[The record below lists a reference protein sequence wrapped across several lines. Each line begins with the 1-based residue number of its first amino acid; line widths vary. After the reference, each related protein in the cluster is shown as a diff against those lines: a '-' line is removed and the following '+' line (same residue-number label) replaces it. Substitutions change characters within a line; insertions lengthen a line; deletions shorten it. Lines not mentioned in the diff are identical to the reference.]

1 MILRG
6 LWERR
11 TLALVVLL
19 IAVVPIA
26 SAAVAPIY
34 SAGALT
40 TIVRDAIREAPVEG
54 RGWRYTT
61 SGGTIE
67 PKVAGFTAGAGFT
80 DPPVFGMEVS
90 SGSADQDDRRAYTVV
105 WQDGQCEHLEP
116 ARGRCPAAAGEVM
129 ASEASGL
136 ETGDVVRLRSLR
148 SARPGSATLET
159 APLEVVGVYRPGDP
173 ADPFWFGRTLF
184 DPQGQPSQN
193 KADALFT
200 ARETRSV
207 TYYVGSGLGEQA
219 WTDYALI
226 RVNPD
231 RLTGTDLPLLAEMQ
245 ALAEATGRTTDAIV
259 FSRMADTLRTM
270 NANAGTLGVPALLVA
285 AQLVGLGWLL
295 LFQTVGDLV
304 RARGPEIALA
314 RLRGHGRVRVWR
326 FALAEPLLLLLLA
339 VPLGLA
345 AGFAA
350 ASLMIG
356 ALLPAGVPTTFP
368 PAAVAAGLAATL
380 GGVLAATASAW
391 RVATRPVTEEWRRT
405 PRRSARG
412 WALDAVVL
420 AVTALGLTE
429 LLAAGVI
436 TDASGESAGAMA
448 VPGLM
453 ALGVALLASR
463 VLPVAS
469 GWLFGL
475 TRRRGGLGPFLALRQ
490 VARGPVTAGS
500 VIVLGTALGLATFAV
515 AAWTATSDDYARV
528 AAFHNGAPTA
538 ITVQPVEPGE
548 LAAAVEAADP
558 GGALAAPVIK
568 MPGTPQL
575 VVSDPDRLARVAHWD
590 PELAGGK
597 DLAGAMAALPGPDAA
612 RVWVRGER
620 FRLRLAHSELT
631 KDWEAQVKAAFRIT
645 GRVGPVSIT
654 MGELRGA
661 GGAYEWNLP
670 LPCRQVPCELRRIHA
685 DLNALGSVEGGAFVE
700 VRVESMEVLRDGAW
714 QPVPAPAW
722 RVDQDPS
729 RTDGSFGVSD
739 TGMQVLRPATYEQEP
754 AGIVVGEVG
763 AKAVPGL
770 DNAFAYRVRPAVT
783 AAAAPGITGAGV
795 LMDLEQADRIAYG
808 VDEKAQ
814 FQVWTRQSG
823 TAALEAALAREG
835 LTVVSTVRAADLEAG
850 YAAEGPGLA
859 LMLLL
864 VSALAAAVLA
874 LGRTVLALH
883 TAARRRG
890 YELAALEAAGA
901 KAPALRLSLLLEQAI
916 TVVTGTLAG
925 LVAGLVAAEAALGRI
940 PQFAEPVVTPPLPHE
955 VAAAPVALVTGA
967 ALAATLLCALLVS
980 ELLLRGVRVERL
992 RDTPA

>member
-34 SAGALT
+34 SAAALT
-40 TIVRDAIREAPVEG
+40 TIVRDVVREAPVDG

-61 SGGTIE
+61 TNGGIE
-67 PKVAGFTAGAGFT
+67 RKVAAFTAGAGFVE
-80 DPPVFGMEVS
+80 PPVFGMETS
-90 SGSADQDDRRAYTVV
+90 SGGADQGDARAYSVV
-105 WQDGQCEHLEP
+105 WQDGQCEHVRLV
-116 ARGRCPAAAGEVM
+116 RGRCPSAALEVM
-129 ASEASGL
+129 ASEASEL
-136 ETGDVVRLRSLR
+136 KIGDVVRLRSLR
-148 SARPGSATLET
+148 AARPGATVLDPAE
-159 APLEVVGVYRPGDP
+159 LQVVGVYRPGP
-173 ADPFWFGRTLF
+173 SGDPFWFGRTLF
-184 DPQGQPSQN
+184 DPYGQPSQN
-193 KADALFT
+193 KVDALFT
-200 ARETRSV
+200 ARETRTV
-207 TYYVGSGLGEQA
+207 TYISGSPTEGS
-219 WTDYALI
+219 WTDYAILRI
-226 RVNPD
+226 DPD
-231 RLTGTDLPLLAEMQ
+231 RLAGTDLPLMAEMQ
-245 ALAEATGRTTDAIV
+245 TLAVTAGRDTDAIV
-259 FSRMADTLRTM
+259 FSRMADTLRTI
-270 NANAGTLGVPALLVA
+270 NANAETLGVPALLVA

-326 FALAEPLLLLLLA
+326 FALAEPMLLLLLA

-345 AGFAA
+345 AGFGA

-356 ALLPAGVPTTFP
+356 ALLPASIPTTFP
-368 PAAVAAGLAATL
+368 PMAVAAGLAATL

-391 RVATRPVTEEWRRT
+391 RIATRPITEEWRRT

-412 WALDAVVL
+412 WVLDAVVL

-436 TDASGESAGAMA
+436 ADASGESVSALA

-463 VLPVAS
+463 VLPVVS

-500 VIVLGTALGLATFAV
+500 VIVLGTAFGLATFAV

-528 AAFHNGAPTA
+528 AAFHNGAPAA
-538 ITVQPVEPGE
+538 ITVEPVEPDK
-548 LAAAVEAADP
+548 LTAAVEAADP

-568 MPGTPQL
+568 MSGTPQL
-575 VVSDPDRLARVAHWD
+575 VVSDPERLARVAHWD
-590 PELAGGK
+590 PALAGGK
-597 DLAGAMAALPGPDAA
+597 DLAEAMAALPGPDVA
-612 RVWVRGER
+612 RVWLRGER
-620 FRLRLAHSELT
+620 LRLRLSHDHLT
-631 KDWEAQVKAAFRIT
+631 QDWETQIKAAFRVT
-645 GRVGPVSIT
+645 GRVGPVPIT
-654 MGELRGA
+654 IGKLRGA
-661 GGAYEWNLP
+661 GSYEWNLP
-670 LPCRQVPCELRRIHA
+670 LPCRQVPCELRRIHGE
-685 DLNALGSVEGGAFVE
+685 LSRITNSFEGGFIQ

-714 QPVPAPAW
+714 RQVPMPAW
-722 RVDQDPS
+722 RVDQDPR
-729 RTDGSFGVSD
+729 RTDGSFALSD
-739 TGMQVLRPATYEQEP
+739 TGAQVLRPATYDQEP

-763 AKAVPGL
+763 ARAMPGL
-770 DNAFAYRVRPAVT
+770 DNAFTHRVRPAVI

-795 LMDLEQADRIAYG
+795 LMDLEQADSIAYG
-808 VDEKAQ
+808 VHEKAE
-814 FQVWTRQSG
+814 FQVWTRQAG
-823 TAALEAALAREG
+823 TAALEAALTREG
-835 LTVVSTVRAADLEAG
+835 LRVVSTVRQEDLAAG

-901 KAPALRLSLLLEQAI
+901 KVPALRVALLLEQAI
-916 TVVTGTLAG
+916 TVLAGTLAG
-925 LVAGLVAAEAALGRI
+925 LLAGLLAAEAALGRI

-955 VAAAPVALVTGA
+955 VAALPVALVTGG

-980 ELLLRGVRVERL
+980 ELLLRGIRVERL

>member
-34 SAGALT
+34 TAAALT
-40 TIVRDAIREAPVEG
+40 TIVRDAVREAPVDG

-61 SGGTIE
+61 TDGGIE
-67 PKVAGFTAGAGFT
+67 PKVAAFTAGAGFVE
-80 DPPVFGMEVS
+80 PPVFGMEVS
-90 SGSADQDDRRAYTVV
+90 SGAADQGDPRAYSLV
-105 WQDGQCEHLEP
+105 WQDGQCEHLEVV
-116 ARGRCPAAAGEVM
+116 RGRCPSAALEVM
-129 ASEASGL
+129 ASEASEL
-136 ETGDVVRLRSLR
+136 KIGDVVRLRSLR
-148 SARPGSATLET
+148 AARPGATALDPAE
-159 APLEVVGVYRPGDP
+159 LQVVGVYRPGP
-173 ADPFWFGRTLF
+173 PGDPFWFGRTLF
-184 DPQGQPSQN
+184 DPHGQPSQN
-193 KADALFT
+193 KVDALFT
-200 ARETRSV
+200 ARETRTA
-207 TYYVGSGLGEQA
+207 TYYISASPTEGS
-219 WTDYALI
+219 WTDYAILHL
-226 RVNPD
+226 VPD
-231 RLTGTDLPLLAEMQ
+231 RLAGTDLPLLAEMQ
-245 ALAEATGRTTDAIV
+245 ALAVAVGRDTDAIV
-259 FSRMADTLRTM
+259 FSRVAETLGTI
-270 NANAGTLGVPALLVA
+270 NANAETLSVPALLVA

-326 FALAEPLLLLLLA
+326 FALAEPMLLLLLA

-345 AGFAA
+345 AGFGA

-356 ALLPAGVPTTFP
+356 ALLPAGIPTTFP
-368 PAAVAAGLAATL
+368 PMAVAAGLAATL

-391 RVATRPVTEEWRRT
+391 RIATRPITEEWRRT

-412 WALDAVVL
+412 WVLDAVVL

-436 TDASGESAGAMA
+436 ADASGESVSALA

-463 VLPVAS
+463 ALPVVS

-500 VIVLGTALGLATFAV
+500 VIVLGTAFGLATFAV

-528 AAFHNGAPTA
+528 AAFHNGAPAA
-538 ITVQPVEPGE
+538 ITVEPVEPDK
-548 LAAAVEAADP
+548 LTAAVRAADP
-558 GGALAAPVIK
+558 GGGLAAPVIK
-568 MPGTPQL
+568 VSGTPQL
-575 VVSDPDRLARVAHWD
+575 VVSDPERLARVAHWD
-590 PELAGGK
+590 PALAGGK
-597 DLAGAMAALPGPDAA
+597 DLAEAMAALPGPDAA
-612 RVWVRGER
+612 RVWLRGER
-620 FRLRLAHSELT
+620 LRLRLTHSQPAEG
-631 KDWEAQVKAAFRIT
+631 WEAQIKVAFRVT
-645 GRVGPVSIT
+645 GRVGPIPIT
-654 MGELRGA
+654 MGKLHGT

-685 DLNALGSVEGGAFVE
+685 ELTALGSVEGGAFVE
-700 VRVESMEVLRDGAW
+700 ARVEGMEVLRDGAW
-714 QPVPAPAW
+714 RQVPMPAW
-722 RVDQDPS
+722 RVDQDPR

-739 TGMQVLRPATYEQEP
+739 TGVHALRPATYDQEP
-754 AGIVVGEVG
+754 AAIVVGEVG
-763 AKAVPGL
+763 ARAMPGL
-770 DNAFAYRVRPAVT
+770 DSAFTHRVRPAVV
-783 AAAAPGITGAGV
+783 AAAAPGITGTGV
-795 LMDLEQADRIAYG
+795 LMDLEQADSIAYG
-808 VDEKAQ
+808 VHEKAE
-814 FQVWTRQSG
+814 FQVWTRQAG
-823 TAALEAALAREG
+823 TAALEAALTREG
-835 LTVVSTVRAADLEAG
+835 LRVVSTVRQEDLAAG

-901 KAPALRLSLLLEQAI
+901 KVPALRVALLLEQAI
-916 TVVTGTLAG
+916 TVLAGTLAG
-925 LVAGLVAAEAALGRI
+925 LLAGLLAAEAALGRI

-955 VAAAPVALVTGA
+955 VAALPVALVTGG

-980 ELLLRGVRVERL
+980 ELLLRGIRVERL